1 MLEYME
7 AKKCYDF
14 SEGDLGGN
22 EIAMAEDCAYAWML
36 EGSSSTGNGT
46 WIRQCH
52 FTAGKNTDD
61 ARDDRAMTLMMD

>member
-1 MLEYME
+1 
-7 AKKCYDF
+7 
-14 SEGDLGGN
+14 
-22 EIAMAEDCAYAWML
+22 MAEDCAYAWML